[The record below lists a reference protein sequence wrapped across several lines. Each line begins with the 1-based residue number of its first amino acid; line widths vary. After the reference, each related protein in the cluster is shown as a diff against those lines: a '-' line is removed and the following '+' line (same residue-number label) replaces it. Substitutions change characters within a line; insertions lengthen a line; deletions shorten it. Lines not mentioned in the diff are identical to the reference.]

1 MSTKTNTS
9 NTSLDLIKS
18 IQDTSR
24 TASLYGK
31 LLELKDMKLH
41 IINRIIDIEKQIAE
55 GQIDVKSS

>member
-55 GQIDVKSS
+55 GQDVKSS

>member
-41 IINRIIDIEKQIAE
+41 IVNRIIDIEKQIEE
-55 GQIDVKSS
+55 GQDVKSS

>member
-41 IINRIIDIEKQIAE
+41 IVNRIIDIEKQIAE
-55 GQIDVKSS
+55 GQDVKSS